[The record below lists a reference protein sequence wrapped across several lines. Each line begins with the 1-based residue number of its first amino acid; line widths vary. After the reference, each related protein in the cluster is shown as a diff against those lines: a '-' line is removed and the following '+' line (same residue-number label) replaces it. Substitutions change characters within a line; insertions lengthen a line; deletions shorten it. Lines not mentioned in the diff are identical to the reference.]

1 MNINNYLNNTTQ
13 TMNGVVYKNED
24 AFKSQI
30 GICYIG
36 EYGLEILEECLNNGE
51 DLTDEEIV
59 EKGIGSTYDSI
70 IEECKERWEEL
81 NDAQGDNYEDFDLN
95 HCAELVF
102 DEADWTFISTMIDQ
116 LTY

>member
-1 MNINNYLNNTTQ
+1 MNIDKYLGNTTQ

-24 AFKSQI
+24 AFNSHI

-36 EYGLEILEECLNNGE
+36 EYGLEELEEYRDRGE
-51 DLTDEEIV
+51 DLTDKEIV
-59 EKGIGSTYDSI
+59 AKGIGSTYDSI
-70 IEECKERWEEL
+70 IEECEERWEEL

-102 DEADWTFISTMIDQ
+102 DEADWTYISTIIDQ